1 MLNVFRMFG
10 KMSGRRVMMQSSGE
24 IPLDAI
30 LRDGVRGAPDV
41 SALASLDRNKLCVL
55 VWHYHDDDV
64 PGPDAAVTLT
74 VNGLPA
80 AAGQARLTH
89 YRIDTTHSNAFAAW
103 QRLGSPPAPT
113 PEQYAQLEKAG
124 RLERLD
130 APATA
135 PVHDSQVTLAFT
147 LPRQAVSLLV
157 LEWD

>member
-1 MLNVFRMFG
+1 MFS
-10 KMSGRRVMMQSSGE
+10 KMSGRRVAAQSSGE
-24 IPLDAI
+24 VPLDAI
-30 LRDGVRGAPDV
+30 LQAGVRGAPDV
-41 SALASLDRNKLCVL
+41 SALASFDRNKLCVL

-74 VNGLPA
+74 VDGLPV
-80 AAGQARLTH
+80 AAGQSKLVH
-89 YRIDTTHSNAFAAW
+89 YRIDATHSNAFTAW
-103 QRLGSPPAPT
+103 QRLGAPPAPT
-113 PEQYAQLEKAG
+113 PEHYAQLEKAG

-135 PVHDSQVTLAFT
+135 SVHDSQVTLAFT